1 MAGKLTISTLNDSS
15 GVFAT
20 QNAMSGIAQAWVYF
34 GGITTVTINASFN
47 VSSVTR
53 NGTGDYTVNF
63 TTALA
68 DANYATCGMASR
80 NTATTS
86 TSYLGM
92 SPSTTHTTTAFQF
105 FNSNDGGTLED
116 AARCAVIV
124 HR

>member
-1 MAGKLTISTLNDSS
+1 MAGTIVANTLNTDT
-15 GVFAT
+15 GVFST
-20 QNAMSGIAQAWVYF
+20 NNAYTGIAVAWVYF
-34 GGITTVTINASFN
+34 GGISSVTINASFN

-53 NGTGDYTVNF
+53 NATGDYTVNF
-63 TTALA
+63 ATALP
-68 DANYATCGMASR
+68 DANYAVAGMASR

-92 SPSTTHTTTAFQF
+92 SPSTTHTTTAFEF
-105 FNSNDGGTLED
+105 FNSNDGGALED